1 MVFPRGGKH
10 TAEARAK
17 MSAAQRGIPKS
28 PEHLAKLRVAL
39 RGANSVGLAR
49 HHALDL
55 PNCRCYVHGAARPYM
70 ISSYTWKLAEVLVS
84 AGFEVVIPE
93 QQFGYKRVDVLLAE
107 EWLAVEADGNYHF
120 TVERRAYDQKRD
132 AELFDRFDLPVVRL
146 SGAEVERLWK
156 ELC

>member
-1 MVFPRGGKH
+1 
-10 TAEARAK
+10 
-17 MSAAQRGIPKS
+17 
-28 PEHLAKLRVAL
+28 
-39 RGANSVGLAR
+39 
-49 HHALDL
+49 
-55 PNCRCYVHGAARPYM
+55 M